1 MSEVEDEAEGWGQGA
16 SQDGLFWA
24 SLGSGAAFPESVVRS
39 SSEQCPP
46 VDCRVPCSSEPA
58 SVPTFAF
65 RGSEGIVR
73 GIASTHDRTGTVL
86 VL

>member
-58 SVPTFAF
+58 SVPTFAL
-65 RGSEGIVR
+65 RGGGRPQECDSGSILFMMYS
-73 GIASTHDRTGTVL
+73 GYQ
-86 VL
+86 